1 MRLKLV
7 GIAVLAT
14 LILALVQFPSKTSAS
29 MPRASQSTPEQ
40 LRNLMGTMNTR
51 LEQMNDD
58 RRVDSAAYITS
69 ADSGELGQIVFFNDH
84 GEKRIGID
92 WVPGDPR
99 RGGFTDIT
107 YIIDQ
112 TEGAIDGL
120 TTAQTNAAIDRA
132 MTTWDNVKCSD
143 IPITK
148 LPNIPGTDLGVV
160 EFLSGLGGSPFVF
173 ADITHAGWLPGG
185 ILPPDVIAVTF
196 TFYFVSGGNPT
207 DIDNNG
213 QADTAFAE
221 TLYNDAFAWAINGN
235 IDVETVA
242 LHESGHGL
250 SQGHDGALFL
260 TLANGKF
267 HFAPRAVMNA
277 GYTGIQQ
284 NLKTTDIGGHCSIW
298 ASWPNN

>member
-1 MRLKLV
+1 MRFKIV
-7 GIAVLAT
+7 AIAALFM
-14 LILALVQFPSKTSAS
+14 LILALGQLPTKT
-29 MPRASQSTPEQ
+29 RASKPTASEGTAAQIH
-40 LRNLMGTMNTR
+40 NLMATMNAG
-51 LEQMNDD
+51 LEQMGDD

-84 GEKRIGID
+84 GNRQIGAD

-132 MTTWDNVKCSD
+132 MNTWDDVKCSN

-148 LPNIPGTDLGVV
+148 LPNIPATDIGVV

-173 ADITHAGWLPGG
+173 ADVTHAGWVPGG
-185 ILPPDVIAVTF
+185 TFPPDVIAVTF
-196 TFYFVSGGNPT
+196 TFVFYGPGGPT

-213 QADTAFAE
+213 KADTAFAE
-221 TLYNDAFAWAINGN
+221 TLYHDAFAWAINGN

-242 LHESGHGL
+242 LHESGHSL

-277 GYTGIQQ
+277 GYTGVQQ
-284 NLKTTDIGGHCSIW
+284 SLRTTDIGGHCSIW